1 MLIELTSGRTEI
13 METLLDAGM
22 DPNRMDA
29 ETGEVNAPG
38 SQPLMTVLI
47 VSFLFLFNIGR
58 K

>member
-29 ETGEVNAPG
+29 ETGEMNALG
-38 SQPLMTVLI
+38 SRPSMSVLI
-47 VSFLFLFNIGR
+47 MSLLFLFNLGR